1 MSLREQFHS
10 NPDINPHTGR
20 MITRNKNNEV
30 CNIYKKLVAEFGP
43 PPEQMMESKDLNE
56 PPEFMLPV
64 PLNLKG
70 EGYWSQT
77 YMPIV
82 SEKEWSRKQEWID
95 KVIFIELQAERK
107 ENDVKVMQNL
117 GYAPSR
123 LVPNFMVGSAE
134 YRDGE
139 VFWPEGYVEHYI
151 RDHNV
156 MPTKRFYNY
165 INNKYDTLTIPFDFS
180 KLSMK

>member
-1 MSLREQFHS
+1 MSLREQFHN
-10 NPDINPHTGR
+10 NPHINPRTGHK
-20 MITRNKNNEV
+20 ITRNKDTYN
-30 CNIYKKLVAEFGP
+30 KLVAEFGP
-43 PPEQMMESKDLNE
+43 PPEQTTESKDFNE
-56 PPEFMLPV
+56 PPEFMPPI

-70 EGYWSQT
+70 EGYWSQS

-82 SEKEWSRKQEWID
+82 SKKEWKGKQEWVN
-95 KVIFIELQAERK
+95 KVSFIELQAERK
-107 ENDVKVMQNL
+107 ENDVKMLQAL

-165 INNKYDTLTIPFDFS
+165 INTKYDILTKSVPFDFG